1 MELLGQ
7 CTGDG
12 YTVRYITL
20 DVLNLALR
28 GVLRVMTELESVG
41 ALMKKVE

>member
-12 YTVRYITL
+12 YTVRYISL
-20 DVLNLALR
+20 VVLNLALR
-28 GVLRVMTELESVG
+28 GVLSELESVG
-41 ALMKKVE
+41 ALIKTVE